1 MPIAENAGTST
12 LTVSTGAGSTFE
24 AAQTIVLS
32 LAGAGT
38 ATEGSAFDFTILSKT
53 LTLPPGRGT
62 TPSSITTIVTAVQ
75 DKIDEPNETILIDA
89 AIGGD
94 TVGSQLTVT
103 IDDDDAAPVLE
114 FGASSSTPIAE
125 NAGTSTLT
133 VSTGAGSTFE
143 AAQTIVLSLAGA
155 GTATEGSAFD
165 FTILSK
171 TLTLPAGRGTTPSSI
186 TTTVTAVQDKIDEPN
201 ETILIDA
208 AIGGDTVGS
217 QLTVTIEDND
227 AAPVLSLEVSE
238 PTVVEARGTSIV
250 TVSTG
255 AGSTFETDQVPDADA
270 RRHRHGERRLHDRR
284 HRTDA
289 AGGHGHGGL
298 GDHHADHRGGRQLL

>member
-1 MPIAENAGTST
+1 MTVALGPADSDRFAEASILNNELAPVLEFGASSAMPIAENAGTST

-62 TPSSITTIVTAVQ
+62 MASSITTTVTAVH

-114 FGASSSTPIAE
+114 FGPVVPCRSPRTP
-125 NAGTSTLT
+125 
-133 VSTGAGSTFE
+133 
-143 AAQTIVLSLAGA
+143 
-155 GTATEGSAFD
+155 
-165 FTILSK
+165 
-171 TLTLPAGRGTTPSSI
+171 
-186 TTTVTAVQDKIDEPN
+186 
-201 ETILIDA
+201 
-208 AIGGDTVGS
+208 
-217 QLTVTIEDND
+217 
-227 AAPVLSLEVSE
+227 AP
-238 PTVVEARGTSIV
+238 PR
-250 TVSTG
+250 
-255 AGSTFETDQVPDADA
+255 
-270 RRHRHGERRLHDRR
+270 
-284 HRTDA
+284 
-289 AGGHGHGGL
+289 
-298 GDHHADHRGGRQLL
+298 